1 MNFCLIALCLYQ
13 VNTDTNKYE
22 LLPHCLGHKSN
33 ILSVAFSPNSEIVA
47 SGSSDE
53 TIKLWDTKTRECLAT
68 LEVERPYQGMKI
80 QGIKGLKEV
89 EEKTLKA
96 LGAE

>member
-1 MNFCLIALCLYQ
+1 
-13 VNTDTNKYE
+13 
-22 LLPHCLGHKSN
+22 
-33 ILSVAFSPNSEIVA
+33 VAFSPNSEVVA

-53 TIKLWDTKTRECLAT
+53 TIKLWDTKTGDYLAT

-80 QGIKGLKEV
+80 QGIKGLNEV